1 MRRCLLLAMLVA
13 GIVGCGVR
21 TDPRPPEDTMA
32 RAPEDPGAKSFQGG
46 VRVRWKRPTRAVD
59 GESLY
64 DLAAFI
70 VQRRTDQG
78 EFEPIARVSVDDS
91 NDIRPQQSFTYDD
104 HDPPYGTLTSRVFAV
119 TSDGQRGL
127 PSDEVPV
134 EAADNPPR

>member
-1 MRRCLLLAMLVA
+1 MGRGLLFAILVA
-13 GIVGCGVR
+13 ATLGCGVR

-32 RAPEDPGAKSFQGG
+32 RAPEDAGAKGFQGG

-78 EFEPIARVSVDDS
+78 EFEPIARIPVNDS
-91 NDIRPQQSFTYDD
+91 DDIRPQQSFTYDD
-104 HDPPYGTLTSRVFAV
+104 HDPPYGTLTYRVFAV

-134 EAADNPPR
+134 EAADGPAR